1 MGRLNNEFDFD
12 DYRDYRETT
21 HYQNE
26 RQYARRYDHLPNYND
41 SYYDSYYDDEEE
53 EEEDILTLLGPKIFW
68 IKLIQR
74 HWKKTF
80 NSNKCFKGMLSIYKL

>member
-1 MGRLNNEFDFD
+1 MGRLNNNFDFD
-12 DYRDYRETT
+12 DYRDYVETV

-26 RQYARRYDHLPNYND
+26 RQYARSYDHLPDCND
-41 SYYDSYYDDEEE
+41 SYYEHEEQEQE
-53 EEEDILTLLGPKIFW
+53 EQEDILTLLGPKIFW

>member
-1 MGRLNNEFDFD
+1 MGRHDEFDYD
-12 DYRDYRETT
+12 DFVEAMEYEK
-21 HYQNE
+21 HY
-26 RQYARRYDHLPNYND
+26 RYDHLPDCND
-41 SYYDSYYDDEEE
+41 SYYYSYYEHEEEEE